1 MKTCISLA
9 LVVTAVS
16 LWYLPAASLLLAQPV
31 EGQQE
36 QQELQGQQEQ
46 QEQPAQEPTPSDPA
60 VSLHQDS
67 PESDPSSPG
76 VNGVTQPVAP
86 AADRGVAG
94 PSVGQF
100 PSAEHLR
107 AIEDEPFPW
116 FFSGQRGEDQPAAA
130 PEPTRSARPHFL
142 SSFKLPDKLEFAGE
156 PVPSGQWQV
165 RERIEREFYTF
176 LAEEGESIIMAK
188 RTGRCFPPVEKELAK
203 AGLPDDLKYM
213 LLVES
218 KCRDRAYS
226 RAGASGPWQFIRST
240 AKRFKLKRNRW
251 RDERRN
257 LERST
262 EAAIKYLALL
272 KEKMGDWDL
281 AMAAYNTGEN
291 RIRKKLRKQKVD
303 DYWKLYHVSETMR
316 YVPRVIAAKE
326 IFSQP
331 EKYLGMSKDDLY
343 KPLDTETVSVRVRKR
358 REHLSSIAA
367 RYGTYFLELKMLNPE
382 LRREH
387 LPRGTYKLKVPKQG
401 CPAPCPNGDDSP

>member
-1 MKTCISLA
+1 MRTCIGLA
-9 LVVTAVS
+9 LVITAVS
-16 LWYLPAASLLLAQPV
+16 LWYLPAAPLLLAQPV
-31 EGQQE
+31 QE
-36 QQELQGQQEQ
+36 QQAQ
-46 QEQPAQEPTPSDPA
+46 QEQPEQEPTPSDPA
-60 VSLHQDS
+60 VSFHQDP

-86 AADRGVAG
+86 AADVEV
-94 PSVGQF
+94 VGHG
-100 PSAEHLR
+100 AEQIPTAEQIRHL
-107 AIEDEPFPW
+107 ENEPFPW
-116 FFSGQRGEDQPAAA
+116 FFSGHRVEDQPAAA

-218 KCRDRAYS
+218 KCRARAYS

-331 EKYLGMSKDDLY
+331 EKYLGVSKDDLY

-387 LPRGTYKLKVPKQG
+387 LPRGTYKLKVPKQD
-401 CPAPCPNGDDSP
+401 CPAPCPNHDDSP